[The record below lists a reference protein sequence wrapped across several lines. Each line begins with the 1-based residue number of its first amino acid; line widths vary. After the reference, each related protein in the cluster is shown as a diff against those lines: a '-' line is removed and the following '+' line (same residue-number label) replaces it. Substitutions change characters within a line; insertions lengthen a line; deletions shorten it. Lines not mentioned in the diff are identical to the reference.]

1 MENIVR
7 LANLYQLHH
16 HTKEPTENNK
26 QEIIHFFENIDVNV
40 FIREMQE
47 LKNTNEIKLNN
58 IISNLFLMKYE
69 NIFAVVFNKFKNH
82 LDIIFDDLV
91 YIAYWEKEEFDFFIN
106 KIPDFFERKLK
117 NCLGKENR
125 DVFESL
131 VDMNIRYNPELLLY
145 LNKKYAELFSE
156 KQKDYLENVLSAN
169 LKTLNDKGKLYL
181 LVDHP
186 KWELFKYEK
195 KNILQLYLEKYR
207 KPEYL
212 HLLLDKIA
220 ENKERVYASSQET
233 TLFNDMTDVTLDID
247 ILNKAFVLSDK
258 NKIKSLISK
267 PDMIQDILFE
277 GKNKYLSGS
286 LNEIIKEIAQKF
298 GDDVILGK
306 SSEEQ
311 ELFANLLK
319 EKEPSRLLRVFINSL
334 TQEYFKKSHFLL
346 SENLKVN
353 LYLSLLVYEN
363 VFITSEKMQQ
373 FIETHN
379 LDNFKDSHYFK
390 NMSNSLMGD
399 KFIIEWEKY
408 TLQKNISNSVY
419 HCKSVN
425 RI

>member
-26 QEIIHFFENIDVNV
+26 KEIMHFFENIDVNI

-47 LKNTNEIKLNN
+47 LKNTDEIKLNN
-58 IISNLFLMKYE
+58 IISNLFVMKYE
-69 NIFAVVFNKFKNH
+69 NIFAVVFDKFKNH

-117 NCLGKENR
+117 NCFGKENR
-125 DVFESL
+125 AVFESL

-186 KWELFKYEK
+186 KWEIFKYEK

-220 ENKERVYASSQET
+220 ENEEKVYASSQET

-258 NKIKSLISK
+258 DKIKSLISK

-286 LNEIIKEIAQKF
+286 LNEIIKEIAQAF

-353 LYLSLLVYEN
+353 LYLSRLVYEN
-363 VFITSEKMQQ
+363 VFITSEKIQQ
-373 FIETHN
+373 FIENHN
-379 LDNFKDSHYFK
+379 LDNFKDSHYFE

-419 HCKSVN
+419 HGKSFN